1 MKLERLI
8 DYDFFTYLVIGAIIL
23 SIISL
28 IIIATIIYGRKNKQ
42 YRLKTIISIGLFLL
56 SLSLVFYYYYPI
68 VIKFQKPVSQDYE
81 IFVYIS
87 RPNATGGN
95 TEKRYE
101 LSSKEYSKIIDILG
115 NVSLSRQIIDW
126 NKSVHD
132 SIQYEIRIIP
142 LIRELNG
149 MYLNELRLYANIGSK
164 YKSYIIA
171 LKDGRKQTYQ
181 IKDKTE
187 IKKLIAELDNLTD
200 LRQ

>member
-1 MKLERLI
+1 MTLQRLI
-8 DYDFFTYLVIGAIIL
+8 DYDFFTYLVIAAIIL

-28 IIIATIIYGRKNKQ
+28 IIIATIIYGSKNKQ
-42 YRLKTIISIGLFLL
+42 YRHKTIISIGLFLL

-68 VIKFQKPVSQDYE
+68 VLKFQKPVSQDYE

-87 RPNATGGN
+87 RPNATGGI

-101 LSSKEYSKIIDILG
+101 LSSKEYSKVIDTLG

-142 LIRELNG
+142 ITRELNG
-149 MYLNELRLYANIGSK
+149 MYLNEMHLYANSGSK

-181 IKDKTE
+181 IIDKAE
-187 IKKLIAELDNLTD
+187 IKKLISELENLTD
-200 LRQ
+200 LIQ